1 MLTRP
6 WPGSRFGVDPDASL
20 WPRGSTTVLS
30 QGDAGARNLDAYIQ
44 DTIDVS
50 TTRVKLAINF
60 CAYGETDPVGRF
72 SSLDYAS
79 ISECLAA
86 IERGGSHVRGISLNI
101 ALIPNRAVNPLEVMR
116 RGMSAAEQSGSPVLF
131 GATSTSTSS
140 SLLLLR

>member
-6 WPGSRFGVDPDASL
+6 WRDQGSVSTPTPAL

-30 QGDAGARNLDAYIQ
+30 QSDAGARNLDAYIQ

-86 IERGGSHVRGISLNI
+86 IERGGSHVSGISLNI
-101 ALIPNRAVNPLEVMR
+101 ALIPNRGLIPSKLCGEA
-116 RGMSAAEQSGSPVLF
+116 
-131 GATSTSTSS
+131 
-140 SLLLLR
+140 